1 MTRVALPDGRRAQLW
16 EGGDPEGRAVFFLHG
31 CPDTRHAAYPGDAA
45 ARRAGVRLVA
55 VNRPGYGLSD
65 PHESGHGSVADD
77 VASVADRLGIERYGV
92 LGMSVGGPYA
102 LACAARHPDRVT
114 SAAVVS
120 APGMAPAM
128 DPPWHRDDLDVEG
141 RRFVTGLAHLTVE
154 EAVQRMRPDFEAY
167 VAGVAPQDPDDAALV
182 ARWLTG
188 LPPHDATLLADLS
201 TAELADAVREALAR
215 PEGYLRDA
223 AVTFRTWELD
233 LTDVQCPVSVWA
245 GELDAN
251 HPPRNSTW
259 LAQHLPRSTLRL
271 LPGTGHLGALLEHW
285 DEILGELSPAA
296 R

>member
-1 MTRVALPDGRRAQLW
+1 MTLVALPDGRRAQLW
-16 EGGDPEGRAVFFLHG
+16 QGGDPAGRTVFFLHG

-45 ARRAGVRLVA
+45 ARRSGVRLVA
-55 VNRPGYGLSD
+55 VNRPGYGRSD
-65 PHESGHGSVADD
+65 PHESGHRSVADD
-77 VASVADRLGIERYGV
+77 VAAVADLLGIERYGV

-102 LACAARHPDRVT
+102 LACAARHPARVT

-128 DPPWHRDDLDVEG
+128 DPPWHRDDLDDVG
-141 RRFVTGLAHLTVE
+141 RSFVTGLARLPVE

-182 ARWLTG
+182 TRWLAG
-188 LPPHDATLLADLS
+188 LPPHDAAVLAGLS
-201 TAELADAVREALAR
+201 PAELAAAVREALAR

-223 AVTFRTWELD
+223 AVTFRTWDFD
-233 LTDVQCPVSVWA
+233 LGDVRCPVSVWA
-245 GELDAN
+245 GERDAN

-259 LAQHLPRSTLRL
+259 LARSLPDATLRV
-271 LPGTGHLGALLEHW
+271 LPTGHLGTLHEHW
-285 DEILGELSPAA
+285 DEILAELSPAA